1 MLRKFKADLHIHT
14 CLSPCG
20 DMEMTPAMIV
30 EKARSKGL
38 DVIGI
43 CDHNSSENVAAV
55 KKAGEKNNLKVLGG
69 MEVTSKEEVHILAL
83 FDEDNKLSELQKIV
97 YKNLGGKNDEE
108 LFGSQL
114 IVDEQD
120 NVIDLNKKLL
130 IGATDLTV
138 DQIVEHIH
146 SLNGLAFASH
156 VDRERF
162 SLIGQLGFVPEGL
175 ELDGMELS
183 PGYASGKKK
192 LDFPMASGFP
202 LVAFSDAHYIDDI
215 GKTSTT
221 FLLADI
227 TVIELKKALKNKDG
241 RSILT
246 YS

>member
-1 MLRKFKADLHIHT
+1 MLKKIKADLHIHT

-20 DMEMTPAMIV
+20 DMNMTPAAIV

-83 FDEDNKLSELQKIV
+83 FDEEKKLSELQEIV
-97 YKNLGGKNDEE
+97 YENMEGVNDEE
-108 LFGSQL
+108 FFGYQL
-114 IVDEQD
+114 IVDEQGEI
-120 NVIDLNKKLL
+120 IDLNKKLL

-138 DQIVEHIH
+138 ERIVELIH
-146 SLNGLAFASH
+146 SLNGLAIASH

-175 ELDGMELS
+175 DLDGLELS
-183 PGYASGKKK
+183 PRYMSEKKK
-192 LDFPMASGFP
+192 FDFPMSSGLP
-202 LVAFSDAHYIDDI
+202 LVTFSDAHFPDDI

-221 FLLADI
+221 FLLDDI
-227 TVIELKKALKNKDG
+227 TVKELKKALKNKDG
-241 RSILT
+241 RSILA

>member
-20 DMEMTPAMIV
+20 DMQMTPKMIV
-30 EKARSKGL
+30 EKANLKEL

-43 CDHNSSENVAAV
+43 CDHNSSENVNAV

-83 FDEDNKLSELQKIV
+83 FDEDKKLSELQKIV
-97 YKNLGGKNDEE
+97 YENLEGTNDEE
-108 LFGSQL
+108 HFGYQL
-114 IVDEQD
+114 VVDERD
-120 NVIDLNKKLL
+120 EIIDLNKKLL

-138 DQIVEHIH
+138 DRIVELIH
-146 SLNGLAFASH
+146 SLNGLAIASH

-175 ELDGMELS
+175 ELDGLELS
-183 PGYASGKKK
+183 PRYMSGKEKF
-192 LDFPMASGFP
+192 DFPMATGFP
-202 LVAFSDAHYIDDI
+202 LVTFSDAHLPDDI

-221 FLLADI
+221 FLLDDI
-227 TVIELKKALKNKDG
+227 SVIELKKALKNQDG

>member
-20 DMEMTPAMIV
+20 DMEMTPKKIV
-30 EKARSKGL
+30 EKAISKGL

-43 CDHNSSENVAAV
+43 CDHNSSENVIAV

-83 FDEDNKLSELQKIV
+83 FDEDKNLSELQKIV
-97 YKNLGGKNDEE
+97 YKNLPGVNDEE
-108 LFGSQL
+108 HFGYQL
-114 IVDEQD
+114 VVDEQD
-120 NVIDLNKKLL
+120 EIIDLNKKLL

-138 DQIVEHIH
+138 DRIVELIH
-146 SLNGLAFASH
+146 SLNGLAIASH

-175 ELDGMELS
+175 ELDSLELS
-183 PGYASGKKK
+183 PRYMSGKEK
-192 LDFPMASGFP
+192 LEFPMALGFP
-202 LVAFSDAHYIDDI
+202 LVTFSDAHLPDDI

-221 FLLADI
+221 FLLNDI
-227 TVIELKKALKNKDG
+227 TVIELKKALKNQDG

>member
-1 MLRKFKADLHIHT
+1 MLRKIKADLHIHT

-20 DMEMTPAMIV
+20 DMDMTPAIIV

-43 CDHNSSENVAAV
+43 CDHNSSENVIAV

-83 FDEDNKLSELQKIV
+83 FDEDKKLSELQEIV
-97 YKNLGGKNDEE
+97 YENLKGVNDEE
-108 LFGSQL
+108 FFGYQL
-114 IVDEQD
+114 IVDEQGEI
-120 NVIDLNKKLL
+120 IDLNKKLL

-138 DQIVEHIH
+138 DRIVELIH
-146 SLNGLAFASH
+146 SLNGLAIASH

-175 ELDGMELS
+175 ELDGLELS
-183 PGYASGKKK
+183 PRYMSENKK
-192 LDFPMASGFP
+192 LDFPMSSGFP
-202 LVAFSDAHYIDDI
+202 LVTFSDAHYIDDI

-221 FLLADI
+221 FLLDEI
-227 TVIELKKALKNKDG
+227 TVIELKKALKNRDG

>member
-1 MLRKFKADLHIHT
+1 MLKKIKADLHIHT

-20 DMEMTPAMIV
+20 DMDMTPAMIV

-43 CDHNSSENVAAV
+43 CDHNSSENVIAV
-55 KKAGEKNNLKVLGG
+55 KKAGEKYNLKVLGG

-83 FDEDNKLSELQKIV
+83 FDEDNKLSELQEIV
-97 YKNLGGKNDEE
+97 YENLKGKNDEE
-108 LFGSQL
+108 FFGYQL
-114 IVDEQD
+114 IVDEQGGI
-120 NVIDLNKKLL
+120 IDLNKKLL

-138 DQIVEHIH
+138 DRIVELIH
-146 SLNGLAFASH
+146 SLNGLAIASH

-175 ELDGMELS
+175 ELDGLELS
-183 PGYASGKKK
+183 PRYMFKKK
-192 LDFPMASGFP
+192 KFEYPLASGFP
-202 LVAFSDAHYIDDI
+202 LVTFSDAHFPDDI

-221 FLLADI
+221 FLLDDM
-227 TVIELKKALKNKDG
+227 TVSELKKALKNKDG
-241 RSILT
+241 RSILA

>member
-1 MLRKFKADLHIHT
+1 MLKKFKTDLHIHT

-20 DMEMTPAMIV
+20 DMDMMPTLIV

-43 CDHNSSENVAAV
+43 CDHNSSENVIAV

-83 FDEDNKLSELQKIV
+83 FDEDKDLFKLQKIV
-97 YKNLGGKNDEE
+97 YENLKGVNDEE
-108 LFGSQL
+108 HFGYQ
-114 IVDEQD
+114 VVVNEQD
-120 NVIDLNKKLL
+120 KAIDLNKRLL

-138 DQIVEHIH
+138 DKIVELIH
-146 SLNGLAFASH
+146 SLNGLAIASH

-175 ELDGMELS
+175 ELDGLELS
-183 PGYASGKKK
+183 PRYAFGKKE

-202 LVAFSDAHYIDDI
+202 LVTFSDAHLPDDI

-221 FLLADI
+221 FLLDDI
-227 TVIELKKALKNKDG
+227 TVIELKKALMNKDG
-241 RSILT
+241 RSIIT

>member
-1 MLRKFKADLHIHT
+1 MLKEIKADLHIHT

-20 DMEMTPAMIV
+20 DASMTPTAII

-55 KKAGEKNNLKVLGG
+55 MKAGEKNNLKVLGG
-69 MEVTSKEEVHILAL
+69 MEVTSKEEVHVLAL
-83 FDEDNKLSELQKIV
+83 FDEDKKLSELQQIV
-97 YKNLGGKNDEE
+97 YENLKGKNDEE
-108 LFGSQL
+108 LFGYQL

-120 NVIDLNKKLL
+120 EIIDLNKKLL

-138 DQIVEHIH
+138 DRIVELIH
-146 SLNGLAFASH
+146 SLNGLAIASH

-175 ELDGMELS
+175 ELDGLELS
-183 PGYASGKKK
+183 PRYMSEKKK
-192 LDFPMASGFP
+192 LEFPMSSGFP
-202 LVAFSDAHYIDDI
+202 LVTFSDAHYIDDI
-215 GKTSTT
+215 GKTSTV
-221 FLLADI
+221 FLLDDI

>member
-1 MLRKFKADLHIHT
+1 MLKKIKADLHIHT

-20 DMEMTPAMIV
+20 DMDMTPAMIV

-43 CDHNSSENVAAV
+43 CDHNSSENVVAV
-55 KKAGEKNNLKVLGG
+55 KKAGEKYNLKVLGG

-83 FDEDNKLSELQKIV
+83 FDKDKDLLKLQEIV
-97 YKNLGGKNDEE
+97 YENLKGKNDEE
-108 LFGSQL
+108 FFGYQL
-114 IVDEQD
+114 IVDEQGEI
-120 NVIDLNKKLL
+120 IDLNKKLL

-138 DQIVEHIH
+138 DRIVELIH
-146 SLNGLAFASH
+146 SLNGLAIASH

-175 ELDGMELS
+175 ELDGLELS
-183 PGYASGKKK
+183 PRYMSENKK
-192 LDFPMASGFP
+192 LDFPLASGLP
-202 LVAFSDAHYIDDI
+202 LVTFSDAHFPDDI

-221 FLLADI
+221 FLLDDI
-227 TVIELKKALKNKDG
+227 TVSELKKALKNKDG
-241 RSILT
+241 RSILA

>member
-20 DMEMTPAMIV
+20 DMEMTPKTIV

-43 CDHNSSENVAAV
+43 CDHNSSENVIAV
-55 KKAGEKNNLKVLGG
+55 KKAGEKSNLKVLGG

-83 FDEDNKLSELQKIV
+83 FDEDKKLSELQKIV
-97 YKNLGGKNDEE
+97 YENLEGVNNEE
-108 LFGSQL
+108 HFGYQL
-114 IVDEQD
+114 VVDEQD
-120 NVIDLNKKLL
+120 EIIDLNKKLL
-130 IGATDLTV
+130 IGAADLTV
-138 DQIVEHIH
+138 DRIVELIH
-146 SLNGLAFASH
+146 SLNGLAIASH

-175 ELDGMELS
+175 ELDGLELS
-183 PGYASGKKK
+183 PRYMSEKKK
-192 LDFPMASGFP
+192 LEFPMASGFP
-202 LVAFSDAHYIDDI
+202 LVTFSDAHLPDDI

-221 FLLADI
+221 FLLDDI

>member
-1 MLRKFKADLHIHT
+1 MLKKIKADLHIHT

-20 DMEMTPAMIV
+20 DMDMTPAMIV

-55 KKAGEKNNLKVLGG
+55 KKAGKKYNLKVLGG
-69 MEVTSKEEVHILAL
+69 MEVTSREEVHILAL
-83 FDEDNKLSELQKIV
+83 FDEDKKLSELQEIV
-97 YKNLGGKNDEE
+97 YENLKGVNDEE
-108 LFGSQL
+108 FFGYQL
-114 IVDEQD
+114 IVDER
-120 NVIDLNKKLL
+120 NEIIDLNKKLL

-138 DQIVEHIH
+138 DRIVELIH
-146 SLNGLAFASH
+146 SLNGLAIASH

-162 SLIGQLGFVPEGL
+162 SLIGQLGFIPEEL
-175 ELDGMELS
+175 ELDGLELS
-183 PGYASGKKK
+183 PRYMSERKK
-192 LDFPMASGFP
+192 LDFPMSSGFP
-202 LVAFSDAHYIDDI
+202 LVTFSDAHYIDDI

-221 FLLADI
+221 FLLDDI